1 MSQVHNKHSDSQR
14 SAANSAL
21 LYRLQVPGAFGPVEF
36 HDASEALGFA
46 KIAFPMLAGL
56 GLEARVWVGKRIG
69 DCEVWPIIPR
79 LISV

>member
-1 MSQVHNKHSDSQR
+1 MDHVLDNHSSSQQ
-14 SAANSAL
+14 SATNSAL

-46 KIAFPMLAGL
+46 RTAFPMLAGL

-69 DCEVWPIIPR
+69 DCEVWPIAPR